1 MAKKKPCK
9 VQITPFLKF
18 QGPTSFK
25 TPLGFQINMLMDQKS
40 EKSIWKMIP
49 TTVGHYT
56 QRVQ

>member
-1 MAKKKPCK
+1 M
-9 VQITPFLKF
+9 
-18 QGPTSFK
+18 QGANNTLFEVPGSHK
-25 TPLGFQINMLMDQKS
+25 LQDPLGFQINMLMDQKS